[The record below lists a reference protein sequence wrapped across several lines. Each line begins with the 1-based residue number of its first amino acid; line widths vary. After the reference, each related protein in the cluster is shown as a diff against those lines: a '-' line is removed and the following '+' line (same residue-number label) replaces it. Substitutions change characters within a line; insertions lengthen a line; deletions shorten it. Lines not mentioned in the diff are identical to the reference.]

1 MGNGPFIIIYFDDLP
16 IQHSDFPFKMDQI
29 DFTYQKKYH
38 SITISHFSQHL

>member
-29 DFTYQKKYH
+29 DFTY
-38 SITISHFSQHL
+38 